1 MAVPVAFNAVVSIGV
16 IGLYWC
22 FAVPIWHRWRMGD
35 SFEGGSWSLGAKYK
49 WLSVIALLD
58 IVLVS
63 FMAFLPN
70 VNLGVPWVSGFS
82 WKFVNYTIL
91 VFPGALILL
100 WIYWHASVKN
110 WFTGP
115 KNTIDVLPDTP
126 ASSLP

>member
-1 MAVPVAFNAVVSIGV
+1 MIKVNVNGVAVPVAFNAVVSIGV

-22 FAVPIWHRWRMGD
+22 FAMPIWHRWRMGD

-91 VFPGALILL
+91 VFPAR
-100 WIYWHASVKN
+100 
-110 WFTGP
+110 
-115 KNTIDVLPDTP
+115 
-126 ASSLP
+126 